1 MATTDNSF
9 GELGLSITGIGSQ
22 YPQYG
27 LKPEEVQKLADRYYP
42 DSAAMKKVLSINRFT
57 GIESRSSVGTAAH
70 PIVNQ
75 PDAPSIRELH
85 EMFMSDGVPMAIEA
99 SRKAIAEARLDLS
112 EITHIIATTCTDS
125 ANPGFDHF
133 VAKGL
138 GIRHQVEKVLLH
150 GVGCSG
156 GLAALR
162 IAGGLALGHTMRRK
176 PARILCVAL
185 EVSTLMVR
193 SELNSIHE
201 LQETRIG
208 VCLFSDCGSAVVLS
222 NGIGEQMADPL
233 FNLLGWEHK
242 IIADTEDD
250 LGFDVDPAGWKVVL
264 SPRVPQIAADSLAP
278 TFAELMADVPNMP
291 KEYQIPADF
300 DWAMHPGG
308 ATILT
313 GAEKA
318 ISITPEHM
326 RASYDTYMNHG
337 NSSSATIFSV
347 LDRLRSKEM
356 DALAPGGRVRDYVV
370 GCAFGPGISVE
381 MCMMKRNMSSQ
392 RLGGIQTPPET
403 DSEGS
408 RSEGEE
414 DTDWASVDP
423 KESAPDT
430 PEPETV
436 ASRDQVSALA
446 PSPADDGFIT
456 QALASVE
463 LD

>member
-1 MATTDNSF
+1 MAIPDNSF
-9 GELGLSITGIGSQ
+9 GELGLAITGIGSK
-22 YPQYG
+22 YPPYG
-27 LKPEEVQKLADRYYP
+27 LKPEEVQKLADGYYP

-57 GIESRSSVGTAAH
+57 GIESRSSIGTSDH
-70 PIVNQ
+70 PIVNK
-75 PDAPSIRELH
+75 PEAPSIRELH
-85 EMFMSDGVPMAIEA
+85 ETFMSDGVPLAIEA
-99 SRKAIAEARLDLS
+99 SRKAIAEARIDLS
-112 EITHIIATTCTDS
+112 EITHIVATTCTDS

-138 GIRHQVEKVLLH
+138 GIRHQIEKVLLH

-185 EVSTLMVR
+185 EVSTTMVR
-193 SELNSIHE
+193 SELNSINE

-222 NGIGEQMADPL
+222 NGIGEQKAEPV

-242 IIADTEDD
+242 IIADTEGD
-250 LGFDVDPAGWKVVL
+250 LGFDVDPVGWKVVL
-264 SPRVPQIAADSLAP
+264 SPRVPQIAAESLAP

-318 ISITPEHM
+318 VSLTPEHM

-381 MCMMKRNMSSQ
+381 MCMMKRNMGAS
-392 RLGGIQTPPET
+392 RGLGGMQTPPET
-403 DSEGS
+403 ESEGS

-436 ASRDQVSALA
+436 GARNGAVL
-446 PSPADDGFIT
+446 SPPATDDGFIT
-456 QALASVE
+456 EALAGVE